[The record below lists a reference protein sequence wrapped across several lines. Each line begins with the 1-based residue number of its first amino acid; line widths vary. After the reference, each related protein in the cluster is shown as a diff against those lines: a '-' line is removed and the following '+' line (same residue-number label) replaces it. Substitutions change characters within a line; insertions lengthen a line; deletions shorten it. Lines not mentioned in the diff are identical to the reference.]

1 MSLAFAQ
8 DDRPC
13 LPRGVR
19 LHKDTVRG
27 TIVLLAPEKAIELD
41 EIGVAILSR
50 VTGQARFA
58 EIIADLAS
66 IYQAPVEQIE
76 PDVQRFLIGLR
87 ARLYVMV
94 EQ

>member
-1 MSLAFAQ
+1 MSLQFAP

-19 LHKDTVRG
+19 LHKDQVRG
-27 TIVLLAPEKAIELD
+27 QMVLLAPEKAIELD
-41 EIGVAILSR
+41 EIGVAILNR

-58 EIIADLAS
+58 DIISDLART
-66 IYQAPVEQIE
+66 YAAAPEQIE
-76 PDVQRFLIGLR
+76 PDVQHFLMSLR

-94 EQ
+94 HQ